1 MNRIVLGGAQL
12 GLPYG
17 ILNGGETLSR
27 EEVARIFDTAVDHGI
42 DSIDTAIAYGH
53 SESIIGE
60 ISQNRFKIISKLPP
74 LPVDISNVSEWVH
87 SQVQGS
93 LSRLKCTS
101 LDALLLHRPQDLTGA
116 QGVEL
121 YAAIES
127 LMAEKMIHRFGVS
140 IYSPD
145 DLEGIIDTFEIHV
158 VQAPLN
164 VFDRRILGV
173 TDQLSALN
181 IEVHVRS
188 VFLQGVLI
196 ASPQDRPHRF
206 EPWSEHFA
214 LFDEWVRSS
223 GLSAMACCMGFAL
236 QQPGIAKLV
245 IGTTSAE
252 SLDEIMNSIPNSVLE
267 VPTHLQSSVE
277 QLIDPRFWN
286 AA

>member
-27 EEVARIFDTAVDHGI
+27 EEVARILDTAVDLGI
-42 DSIDTAIAYGH
+42 DSIDTAIAYGQ

-60 ISQNRFKIISKLPP
+60 TSQNRFSIISKLPP
-74 LPVDISNVSEWVH
+74 LPVDISNVSEWVQ

-101 LDALLLHRPQDLTGA
+101 LDALLLHRPQDLTGT
-116 QGVEL
+116 QGAEL
-121 YAAIES
+121 YAAIGS

-145 DLEGIIDTFEIHV
+145 DLEGIIGTFDIHV

-173 TDQLSALN
+173 TNQLSALN

-196 ASPQDRPHRF
+196 ANPKNRPQRF

-223 GLSAMACCMGFAL
+223 GVSAMACCLGFAL
-236 QQPGIAKLV
+236 QQPGISKLV

-252 SLDEIMNSIPNSVLE
+252 SLDEIMNSIPNFVLE

>member
-1 MNRIVLGGAQL
+1 
-12 GLPYG
+12 
-17 ILNGGETLSR
+17 LNGGETLSR
-27 EEVARIFDTAVDHGI
+27 EEVARILDTAVDHGI
-42 DSIDTAIAYGH
+42 DSIDTAIAYGQ

-60 ISQNRFKIISKLPP
+60 TSQNRFNIISKLPP

-116 QGVEL
+116 QGAEL
-121 YAAIES
+121 HAAIES
-127 LMAEKMIHRFGVS
+127 LISEKMIRRFGVS

-145 DLEGIIDTFEIHV
+145 DLEGIIGTFDIHV

-173 TDQLSALN
+173 TDHLSALN

-223 GLSAMACCMGFAL
+223 GVSAMACCMGFAL

-252 SLDEIMNSIPNSVLE
+252 SLDEIMNSTPNSVLK

>member
-27 EEVARIFDTAVDHGI
+27 EEVARILDTAVDHGI
-42 DSIDTAIAYGH
+42 DSIDTAIAYGQ

-60 ISQNRFKIISKLPP
+60 TSQNRFNIISKLPP

-116 QGVEL
+116 QGAEL
-121 YAAIES
+121 YAAIGS

-140 IYSPD
+140 IYSPE
-145 DLEGIIDTFEIHV
+145 DLEGIIGTFDIHV

-173 TDQLSALN
+173 TNQLSALN

-196 ASPQDRPHRF
+196 ANPINRPQRF

-223 GLSAMACCMGFAL
+223 GVSAMACCMGFAL
-236 QQPGIAKLV
+236 QQLGIAKLV

-267 VPTHLQSSVE
+267 APTHLQSSVE

>member
-27 EEVARIFDTAVDHGI
+27 EEVARILDTAVDHGI
-42 DSIDTAIAYGH
+42 DSIDTAIAYGQ

-60 ISQNRFKIISKLPP
+60 TSQNRFNIISKLPP

-116 QGVEL
+116 QGAEL
-121 YAAIES
+121 YAAIGS

-145 DLEGIIDTFEIHV
+145 DLEGIIGTFDIHV

-164 VFDRRILGV
+164 VFDRRILVV
-173 TDQLSALN
+173 TNQLSALN

-196 ASPQDRPHRF
+196 ANPINRPQRF

-223 GLSAMACCMGFAL
+223 GVSAMACCMGFAL

-267 VPTHLQSSVE
+267 APTHLQSSVE

>member
-27 EEVARIFDTAVDHGI
+27 EEVARILDTAFDHGI
-42 DSIDTAIAYGH
+42 DSIDTAIAYGQ

-60 ISQNRFKIISKLPP
+60 TSQNRFKIISKLPP
-74 LPVDISNVSEWVH
+74 LPVGISDVSEWVH

-101 LDALLLHRPQDLTGA
+101 LEALLLHRPQDLTGA
-116 QGVEL
+116 QGAEL
-121 YAAIES
+121 YATIGS

-145 DLEGIIDTFEIHV
+145 DLEGIIDTFDIQV

-196 ASPQDRPHRF
+196 ASPKDRPQRF

-223 GLSAMACCMGFAL
+223 GVSAMACCLGFAL

-245 IGTTSAE
+245 IGTTSAK

-267 VPTHLQSSVE
+267 VPAHLQSSVE
-277 QLIDPRFWN
+277 QLIDPRVWN

>member
-27 EEVARIFDTAVDHGI
+27 EEVARILDTAVDRGI
-42 DSIDTAIAYGH
+42 DSIDTAIAYGQ

-60 ISQNRFKIISKLPP
+60 TSQNRFNIISKLPP

-116 QGVEL
+116 QGAEL
-121 YAAIES
+121 YAAIGS

-223 GLSAMACCMGFAL
+223 GVSAMACCLGFAL

>member
-27 EEVARIFDTAVDHGI
+27 EEVARILDTAVDHGI
-42 DSIDTAIAYGH
+42 DSIDTAIAYGQ

-60 ISQNRFKIISKLPP
+60 TSQNRFKIISKLPP
-74 LPVDISNVSEWVH
+74 LPVDISDVSEWVH

-116 QGVEL
+116 QGAEL
-121 YAAIES
+121 YAAIGS

-145 DLEGIIDTFEIHV
+145 DLEGIIGTFDIHV

-181 IEVHVRS
+181 IEVHARS

-196 ASPQDRPHRF
+196 ANPKNRPQRF

-214 LFDEWVRSS
+214 LFDEWVRFS
-223 GLSAMACCMGFAL
+223 GMSAMACCLGFAL

-267 VPTHLQSSVE
+267 APTYLQSSVE

>member
-27 EEVARIFDTAVDHGI
+27 EEVARILDTAAGHGI
-42 DSIDTAIAYGH
+42 NSIDTAIAYGQ

-60 ISQNRFKIISKLPP
+60 TSQNRFKIISKLPP
-74 LPVDISNVSEWVH
+74 LPLDVSNVFEWVLA
-87 SQVQGS
+87 QVEAS

-101 LDALLLHRPQDLTGA
+101 LDALLLHRPQDLTEAHGA
-116 QGVEL
+116 EL
-121 YAAIES
+121 FAAISS
-127 LMAEKMIHRFGVS
+127 LKIEKTIQRFGVS
-140 IYSPD
+140 IYTPD
-145 DLEGIIDTFEIHV
+145 ELNGIIGACDIDV

-173 TDQLSALN
+173 IDQLSALN

-196 ASPQDRPHRF
+196 AKPEDRPQRF
-206 EPWSEHFA
+206 NQWSEHFA
-214 LFDEWVRSS
+214 VFDEWVNSS
-223 GLSAMACCMGFAL
+223 GMSAMSCCLGFAL

-245 IGTTSAE
+245 IGTTSAK
-252 SLDEIMNSIPNSVLE
+252 SLTEIMTSIPNTPIE
-267 VPTHLQSSVE
+267 VPAQLQSSVE
-277 QLIDPRFWN
+277 TLIDPRFW
-286 AA
+286 

>member
-27 EEVARIFDTAVDHGI
+27 EEVARILDTAVDHGI
-42 DSIDTAIAYGH
+42 DSIDTAIAYGQ

-60 ISQNRFKIISKLPP
+60 TSQNRFNIISKLPP
-74 LPVDISNVSEWVH
+74 LPVDVSNVSEWVH

-116 QGVEL
+116 QGAEL
-121 YAAIES
+121 YAAIGS

-145 DLEGIIDTFEIHV
+145 DLEGIIGTFDIHV

-181 IEVHVRS
+181 IEVHARS

-196 ASPQDRPHRF
+196 ASPKDRPQRF

-223 GLSAMACCMGFAL
+223 GVSAMACCLGFAL

>member
-27 EEVARIFDTAVDHGI
+27 EEVARILDTAVDHGI
-42 DSIDTAIAYGH
+42 DSIDTAIAYGQ

-60 ISQNRFKIISKLPP
+60 TSQNRFNIISKLPP

-101 LDALLLHRPQDLTGA
+101 LDALLLHRPQDLIGA
-116 QGVEL
+116 QGAEL
-121 YAAIES
+121 YAAIGS

-145 DLEGIIDTFEIHV
+145 DLEGIIGTFDIHV

-173 TDQLSALN
+173 TDHLSALN

-223 GLSAMACCMGFAL
+223 GVSAMACCMGFAL

-252 SLDEIMNSIPNSVLE
+252 SLDEIMNSTPNSVLK

>member
-27 EEVARIFDTAVDHGI
+27 EEVARILNTAVDHGI
-42 DSIDTAIAYGH
+42 NSIDTAIAYGQ

-60 ISQNRFKIISKLPP
+60 TSLNRFKIISKLPP
-74 LPVDISNVSEWVH
+74 LPVDLSNVSGWVH

-93 LSRLKCTS
+93 LSKLKCTS

-116 QGVEL
+116 QGAEL
-121 YAAIES
+121 YAALGS
-127 LMAEKMIHRFGVS
+127 LMAEKLIRRFGVS

-145 DLEGIIDTFEIHV
+145 DLEGIIGTFDIHV

-196 ASPQDRPHRF
+196 ANPKNRPQRF

-223 GLSAMACCMGFAL
+223 GVSAMACCMGFAL

-267 VPTHLQSSVE
+267 VPTHLQSSAE

>member
-27 EEVARIFDTAVDHGI
+27 EEVARILDTAVDHRI
-42 DSIDTAIAYGH
+42 DSIDTAIAYGQ

-60 ISQNRFKIISKLPP
+60 TSQSRFNIISKLPP
-74 LPVDISNVSEWVH
+74 LPVDVSNVSEWVH

-116 QGVEL
+116 QGAEL
-121 YAAIES
+121 YAAIG
-127 LMAEKMIHRFGVS
+127 LLLAEKVIHRFGVS

-145 DLEGIIDTFEIHV
+145 DLEGIIGTFDIHV

-173 TDQLSALN
+173 TNRLSALN

-196 ASPQDRPHRF
+196 ASPKNRPQRF

-223 GLSAMACCMGFAL
+223 GVSAMACCMGFAL

>member
-27 EEVARIFDTAVDHGI
+27 EEVARILDTAVDHGI
-42 DSIDTAIAYGH
+42 DSIDTAIAYGQ

-60 ISQNRFKIISKLPP
+60 TSQNRFNIISKLPP

-101 LDALLLHRPQDLTGA
+101 LEALLLHRPQDLTGA
-116 QGVEL
+116 QGAEL
-121 YAAIES
+121 YAAIGS

-145 DLEGIIDTFEIHV
+145 DLEGIIGTFDIQV

-164 VFDRRILGV
+164 VFDRRILGI
-173 TDQLSALN
+173 TNHLSAFN

-196 ASPQDRPHRF
+196 ANPKDRPQRF
-206 EPWSEHFA
+206 EPWSEHLA
-214 LFDEWVRSS
+214 QFDEWVRSS
-223 GLSAMACCMGFAL
+223 GVSAMACCLGFAL
-236 QQPGIAKLV
+236 QQPSIAKLV

-252 SLDEIMNSIPNSVLE
+252 SLDEIMTSIPNSVLE
-267 VPTHLQSSVE
+267 VPAHLQSSVE

>member
-27 EEVARIFDTAVDHGI
+27 EEVARILDTAVDHGI
-42 DSIDTAIAYGH
+42 DSIDTAIAYGQ

-60 ISQNRFKIISKLPP
+60 TSQNRFNIISKLPP

-87 SQVQGS
+87 SQIQGS

-116 QGVEL
+116 QGAEL
-121 YAAIES
+121 YAAIGS
-127 LMAEKMIHRFGVS
+127 LIAEKMIHRFGVS

-145 DLEGIIDTFEIHV
+145 DLEGIIGTFDIHV

-196 ASPQDRPHRF
+196 ANPINRPQRF

-223 GLSAMACCMGFAL
+223 GVSAMACCMGFAL

-267 VPTHLQSSVE
+267 VPAHLQSSVE
-277 QLIDPRFWN
+277 QLIDPRVWN

>member
-27 EEVARIFDTAVDHGI
+27 EEVARILDTAVDHGI
-42 DSIDTAIAYGH
+42 DSIDTAIAYGQ

-121 YAAIES
+121 YAAIKS
-127 LMAEKMIHRFGVS
+127 LMAEKMIDRFGVS

-145 DLEGIIDTFEIHV
+145 DLEGIIGTFDIHV

-188 VFLQGVLI
+188 IFLQGVLI
-196 ASPQDRPHRF
+196 ASPQDRPQRF

-223 GLSAMACCMGFAL
+223 GVSAMACCMGFAL
-236 QQPGIAKLV
+236 QQSGIAKLV

-277 QLIDPRFWN
+277 QLIDPRIWN

>member
-1 MNRIVLGGAQL
+1 M
-12 GLPYG
+12 
-17 ILNGGETLSR
+17 
-27 EEVARIFDTAVDHGI
+27 
-42 DSIDTAIAYGH
+42 
-53 SESIIGE
+53 
-60 ISQNRFKIISKLPP
+60 
-74 LPVDISNVSEWVH
+74 DISNVSEWVH

-116 QGVEL
+116 QGAEL
-121 YAAIES
+121 YAAIGS

-145 DLEGIIDTFEIHV
+145 DLEGIIGTFDIHV

-181 IEVHVRS
+181 IEVHARS

-196 ASPQDRPHRF
+196 ASPKDRPQRF

-223 GLSAMACCMGFAL
+223 GVSAMACCLGFAL

>member
-27 EEVARIFDTAVDHGI
+27 EEVARILDTAVDHGI

-74 LPVDISNVSEWVH
+74 LPVDISNVSEWVY

-223 GLSAMACCMGFAL
+223 GVSAMACCMGFAL

-252 SLDEIMNSIPNSVLE
+252 SLDEIMNSTPNSVLK

>member
-27 EEVARIFDTAVDHGI
+27 EEVARILDTAVDHGI

-127 LMAEKMIHRFGVS
+127 LLAEKMIHRFGLS

-223 GLSAMACCMGFAL
+223 GVSAMACCMGFAL

>member
-27 EEVARIFDTAVDHGI
+27 EEVARILDTAVDHGI
-42 DSIDTAIAYGH
+42 DSIDTAIAYGQ

-60 ISQNRFKIISKLPP
+60 TSQNRFNIISKLPP

-116 QGVEL
+116 QGAEL
-121 YAAIES
+121 YAAIGS

-140 IYSPD
+140 IYSPN
-145 DLEGIIDTFEIHV
+145 DLEGIIGTFDIQV

-173 TDQLSALN
+173 TNQLSALN

-196 ASPQDRPHRF
+196 ANPKNRPQRF

-223 GLSAMACCMGFAL
+223 GVSAMACCLGFAL
-236 QQPGIAKLV
+236 HQPGIAKSV

>member
-27 EEVARIFDTAVDHGI
+27 EEVARILDTAVDHGI

-116 QGVEL
+116 QGAEL
-121 YAAIES
+121 YAAIGS

-145 DLEGIIDTFEIHV
+145 DLEGIIGTFDIQV

-164 VFDRRILGV
+164 VFDRRILVV
-173 TDQLSALN
+173 TNQLSALN

-196 ASPQDRPHRF
+196 ANPINRPQRF

-223 GLSAMACCMGFAL
+223 GVSAMACCMGFAL

-267 VPTHLQSSVE
+267 VPAHLQSSVE
-277 QLIDPRFWN
+277 QLIDPRVWN

>member
-27 EEVARIFDTAVDHGI
+27 EEVARILDTAVDHGI
-42 DSIDTAIAYGH
+42 DSIDTAIAYGQ

-60 ISQNRFKIISKLPP
+60 TSQNRFNIISKLPP

-116 QGVEL
+116 QGAEL
-121 YAAIES
+121 YAAIGS

-140 IYSPD
+140 IYSPE
-145 DLEGIIDTFEIHV
+145 DLEGIIGTFDIHV

-196 ASPQDRPHRF
+196 ANPINRPQRF

-214 LFDEWVRSS
+214 LFDEWVHSS
-223 GLSAMACCMGFAL
+223 GVSAMACCMGFAL

-267 VPTHLQSSVE
+267 APTHLQSSVE

>member
-27 EEVARIFDTAVDHGI
+27 EEVARILDTAVDRGI
-42 DSIDTAIAYGH
+42 DSIDTAIAYGQ

-60 ISQNRFKIISKLPP
+60 TSQNRFNIISKLPP

-116 QGVEL
+116 QGAEL
-121 YAAIES
+121 YAAIGS

-173 TDQLSALN
+173 TDQLSALD

>member
-27 EEVARIFDTAVDHGI
+27 EEVARILDTAVDHGI

-74 LPVDISNVSEWVH
+74 LPVDISNVSEWVY

-223 GLSAMACCMGFAL
+223 EVSAMACCMGFAL

>member
-27 EEVARIFDTAVDHGI
+27 EEVARILDTAVDHGI
-42 DSIDTAIAYGH
+42 DSIDTAIAYGQ

-60 ISQNRFKIISKLPP
+60 TSQNRFNIISKLPP

-121 YAAIES
+121 YAAIKS
-127 LMAEKMIHRFGVS
+127 LMAEKMIDRFGVS

-145 DLEGIIDTFEIHV
+145 DLEGIIGTFDIHV

-196 ASPQDRPHRF
+196 ASHQDRPQRF

-223 GLSAMACCMGFAL
+223 GVSAMACCMGFAL
-236 QQPGIAKLV
+236 QQSGIAKLV

-277 QLIDPRFWN
+277 QLIDPRIWN

>member
-27 EEVARIFDTAVDHGI
+27 EEVARILDTAVDRGI
-42 DSIDTAIAYGH
+42 DSIDTAIAYGQ

-60 ISQNRFKIISKLPP
+60 TSQNRFNIISKLPP

-116 QGVEL
+116 QGAEL
-121 YAAIES
+121 YAAIKS
-127 LMAEKMIHRFGVS
+127 LMAEKMIDRFGVS

-145 DLEGIIDTFEIHV
+145 DLEGIIGTFDIHV

-196 ASPQDRPHRF
+196 ASPQDRPQRF

-223 GLSAMACCMGFAL
+223 GVSAMACCMGFAL
-236 QQPGIAKLV
+236 QQSGIAKLV

-277 QLIDPRFWN
+277 QLIDPRIWN

>member
-27 EEVARIFDTAVDHGI
+27 EEVARILDTAVDHGI

-121 YAAIES
+121 YAAIKS
-127 LMAEKMIHRFGVS
+127 LMAEKMIDRFGVS

-145 DLEGIIDTFEIHV
+145 DLEGIIGTFDIHV

-188 VFLQGVLI
+188 IFLQGVLI
-196 ASPQDRPHRF
+196 ASPQDRPQRF

-223 GLSAMACCMGFAL
+223 GVSAMACCMGFAL
-236 QQPGIAKLV
+236 QQSGIAKLV

-277 QLIDPRFWN
+277 QLIDPRIWN